1 MQVVL
6 VTICALGVVCHD
18 ISVRGDRRFCNLG
31 LAKTLTFARS
41 FFCGRP
47 AKKKSHG
54 GRLGVDPLTQ
64 DARNCALEEFK
75 DGSCPTILVATD
87 VAARGLDIPDVE
99 VVLNYTFPLTIVD
112 YVHRIGRTGRGGKSG
127 ISPRFFQRGIR
138 VTLVN
143 CSR

>member
-75 DGSCPTILVATD
+75 DGSCPTILVA
-87 VAARGLDIPDVE
+87 ARGLDIPDVE

-112 YVHRIGRTGRGGKSG
+112 YVHRIGGKSG
-127 ISPRFFQRGIR
+127 ISPRFFQPGDKSH
-138 VTLVN
+138 TPL
-143 CSR
+143 